1 MYLVGV
7 DLEGRDKGPSLWI
20 EWIEAALGGIVNKEP
35 LAVFDISPIPSWP
48 RLIIDSQWRKRTR
61 YNLGEKKRLGGGGGG
76 GKGVPLGM

>member
-48 RLIIDSQWRKRTR
+48 RLIID
-61 YNLGEKKRLGGGGGG
+61 
-76 GKGVPLGM
+76 